1 MILFYNNCTTSYG
14 MLSFK
19 FFSRDDVA
27 FFENPNLTKSR
38 RLSL

>member
-1 MILFYNNCTTSYG
+1 

-19 FFSRDDVA
+19 FLSRDDVA
-27 FFENPNLTKSR
+27 FFENPNLKTESR

>member
-1 MILFYNNCTTSYG
+1 

-19 FFSRDDVA
+19 FLIRDGVA
-27 FFENPNLTKSR
+27 FFENPNFKTKSR

>member
-1 MILFYNNCTTSYG
+1 

-19 FFSRDDVA
+19 FLSHDDVA
-27 FFENPNLTKSR
+27 FFENPNFETKRR